1 MVWSPLHNT
10 AFGAIL
16 WKRTEEKKMTPEVAK
31 ILVDGLCRIVFIGGV
46 ALCIYAFIK
55 GFFDR

>member
-1 MVWSPLHNT
+1 MTMSKRGPSRGLPLE
-10 AFGAIL
+10 
-16 WKRTEEKKMTPEVAK
+16 RTEEKKMTPEVAK
-31 ILVDGLCRIVFIGGV
+31 ILVDGLCRIVFIGGI

>member
-1 MVWSPLHNT
+1 
-10 AFGAIL
+10 
-16 WKRTEEKKMTPEVAK
+16 MTPEVAK

-55 GFFDR
+55 GFFDRMTK